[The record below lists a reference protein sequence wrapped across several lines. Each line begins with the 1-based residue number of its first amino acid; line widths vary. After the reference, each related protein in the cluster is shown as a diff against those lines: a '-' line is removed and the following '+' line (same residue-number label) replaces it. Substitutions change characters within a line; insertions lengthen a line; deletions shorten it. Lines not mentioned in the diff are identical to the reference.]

1 MDSVRIQG
9 CNAILVFIRS
19 FEGVTSENCP
29 SLESLRDGFIF
40 ATIYNQM
47 TNPPNMFD
55 TSLLRHPADGN
66 DWPTC
71 LMNLTRL
78 YCHIEPQLELL
89 NFNYYIDLCKIAK
102 DEDIDQILFE
112 NNGKSL
118 YYKILKANSE
128 NKIRPALLKRI
139 RKYTIE
145 QNLKM
150 SDDEIIDIL

>member
-55 TSLLRHPADGN
+55 TSLLRHPADEN

-102 DEDIDQILFE
+102 DEDIDQISKFIKMLVKYLFKGPKNAE
-112 NNGKSL
+112 LGPKFHSL
-118 YYKILKANSE
+118 PIVTQITAYAGL
-128 NKIRPALLKRI
+128 
-139 RKYTIE
+139 
-145 QNLKM
+145 
-150 SDDEIIDIL
+150 